1 MSAKPGE
8 GTDVPTDIDIHTTA
22 GKLADLDRRIDE
34 AVHAASAK
42 AVEKQH
48 AKGKKTARERIEAL
62 FDEGSFVEL
71 DELARHRST
80 AFASHAGGFR
90 AGLFATAVTLF
101 VFGLFKK
108 VVLADGMAAHVTP
121 VYAYAA

>member
-1 MSAKPGE
+1 MENRLADGTNIHKESFVSAKPGE

-80 AFASHAGGFR
+80 AF
-90 AGLFATAVTLF
+90 
-101 VFGLFKK
+101 
-108 VVLADGMAAHVTP
+108 
-121 VYAYAA
+121 